1 MNLTN
6 TSTDQRDSAD
16 VIIIDGLSPEEGAMS
31 QALYSRKPKSILSH
45 LKQIFKK
52 GASDF
57 IGTWYSGYGHNSIG
71 DCGSITLYF
80 ENVSMLAAKAIQN
93 WPLYNGQEA
102 STRYLDFAGRILI
115 NPMAGWPSANYLYI
129 PKEYLKEEFL
139 DNIDHSFKNG
149 FENVVDLNNNGVVGR
164 MIQEKWMGFYEKHMP
179 LVKGYVASLNPKDSE
194 MDLGTYEK
202 AISARAFDIMRAF
215 IPSGM
220 TTLVSWHN
228 NIRQVRDHLSIL
240 KYHPSFEISRIAIT
254 ALNAL
259 KESHP
264 ASFEQKMREETEAYL
279 KFRADETSYFP
290 GVNCEEFMIN
300 ADRLDIDM
308 VNQYKDPLKKR
319 PPKNE
324 VPHEIG
330 EAGTVNVLFNIDFG
344 SFRDAQRHRKGVCK
358 MPLLS
363 TELGFHTWYLD
374 RLPEQSKIEALALI
388 AELEP
393 LINNLPCSDVE
404 RQYYIPMGYMVTADF
419 TWTFDQCIYVAELRS
434 ADTVHPTF
442 RVHAQALGRW
452 IEKVTPYAKLYV
464 NYSEDKWSFKRGL
477 QDIVEKK

>member
-1 MNLTN
+1 
-6 TSTDQRDSAD
+6 
-16 VIIIDGLSPEEGAMS
+16 
-31 QALYSRKPKSILSH
+31 LYSRRPKSILSH

-52 GASDF
+52 GANDF

-71 DCGSITLYF
+71 DCGSMTLYF

-102 STRYLDFAGRILI
+102 STRYLDFAGRTMI
-115 NPMAGWPSANYLYI
+115 NPMAGWPAANYLYI
-129 PKEYLKEEFL
+129 PKEDLKEESL
-139 DNIDHSFKNG
+139 VNIDNCFKNG
-149 FENVVDLNNNGVVGR
+149 YENSVGLSNNGFVGKE
-164 MIQEKWMGFYEKHMP
+164 IQDKWMAYYEKHMP
-179 LVKGYVASLNPKDSE
+179 IVKEYVSFLNEKDSE
-194 MDLGTYEK
+194 MDQETYDK
-202 AISARAFDIMRAF
+202 AVSARAFDIMRAF
-215 IPSGM
+215 IPAGM

-228 NIRQVRDHLSIL
+228 NIRQVRDHLAIL
-240 KYHPSFEISRIAIT
+240 KYHPSFEITRIATT
-254 ALNAL
+254 ALQAL
-259 KESHP
+259 KTSHP
-264 ASFEQKMREETEAYL
+264 ASFDKQKVREETEEYL
-279 KFRADETSYFP
+279 KLRANETSYFG

-300 ADRLDIDM
+300 DNRLDIDM
-308 VNQYKDPLKKR
+308 IHQYAHLLKNR

-324 VPHEIG
+324 APHEIG

-358 MPLLS
+358 MPLLT

-374 RLPEQSKIEALALI
+374 RLPEQSKTEALALI
-388 AELEP
+388 TELQP
-393 LINNLPCSDVE
+393 LINSLPCSDID

-442 RVHAQALGRW
+442 RVHAQSLGRW
-452 IEKVTPYAKLYV
+452 IEKVAPSAKLYV
-464 NYSEDKWSFKRGL
+464 DYSEDKWSFKRGK